1 MLSENQD
8 SITNTSTSSLAKLI
22 WSVADLLRSDFKQSQ
37 YGRIILPLT
46 VLRHLECVLVD
57 SKDKV
62 AWQIPAWLLQ
72 LLRQKLSSEQ

>member
-8 SITNTSTSSLAKLI
+8 SITNTSTCSLAGLI

-37 YGRIILPLT
+37 YGRIILPFT
-46 VLRHLECVLVD
+46 VLRHLECVLAD

-72 LLRQKLSSEQ
+72 LLRQQLSSEL